1 MARNT
6 FSMNQTSKDRP
17 EYFICPKCGK
27 KLIRVFHGEP
37 TEELA
42 IEYETNDIIMGN
54 CCSSDY
60 NYYCEYCDEFFQL

>member
-1 MARNT
+1 MKT
-6 FSMNQTSKDRP
+6 
-17 EYFICPKCGK
+17 CPKCGK

-42 IEYETNDIIMGN
+42 IEYETNDIIIGN

-60 NYYCEYCDEFFQL
+60 NYYCEYCDEFFQVIGLKCPYQDWHF